1 MKIDHQHVKCL
12 SLTLQ
17 RRCAHRSA
25 APGRIPGRSRE
36 MRNPRYAEGALLGWF
51 RHAHTDINGTW
62 GKPMLRQSYIAR
74 YCE

>member
-1 MKIDHQHVKCL
+1 
-12 SLTLQ
+12 
-17 RRCAHRSA
+17 
-25 APGRIPGRSRE
+25 